1 MIRALPSDK
10 GLEVLRNRAKKALA
24 AAGEEHT
31 HLGYDGLVKLK
42 VDGLLDQESIQMAVE
57 DHREFLAGAAMDPR
71 AGAASVR
78 STAGTRGDGGS
89 VRCRSMDLD
98 RRKDRGPHAVS
109 SARSAACSGRSVSAS
124 PRGGSPIGRR
134 SVPTRS
140 SSGRSGGRVSRSRCG
155 PRWSRLRPPRPRFPC
170 SSSV

>member
-1 MIRALPSDK
+1 MIRALLSDG
-10 GLEVLRNRAKKALA
+10 GLEVLRNRAKEALTA
-24 AAGEEHT
+24 TGEEHT
-31 HLGYDGLVKLK
+31 RLGYDGLVKLK

-57 DHREFLAGAAMDPR
+57 DSREFLAGAAMDPR

-78 STAGTRGDGGS
+78 STAGTCGDGES

-98 RRKDRGPHAVS
+98 RSKDREPHAVS
-109 SARSAACSGRSVSAS
+109 SAQSAAWSGRSVSAS

-140 SSGRSGGRVSRSRCG
+140 SLGRSGGGVSQS
-155 PRWSRLRPPRPRFPC
+155 
-170 SSSV
+170 